1 MMMCGSNLKWV
12 FMVFVMFVLPLSIQA
27 QTLIKPQYGP
37 GEPEVVEHYATT
49 TLDNGE
55 VVPWFPIEEV
65 VVYARRTFK
74 TEDDRQKYLRLRR
87 NVIRVLP
94 YAIYAQKRYEQLD
107 RDLALTN
114 SRREEKRLIKEC
126 EQEIKDKITSEVKNL
141 SVSQGKILI
150 KLIERQT
157 GNTSYELVKDMKGGI
172 SAFVY
177 QGVAKIFGHNLKSTY
192 DPTEDYEIENIIREY
207 ERSRPMAKP

>member
-1 MMMCGSNLKWV
+1 MCGRILKGGGGLLGLV
-12 FMVFVMFVLPLSIQA
+12 FFNTVIQA
-27 QTLIKPQYGP
+27 QTLVKPHYGA
-37 GEPEVVEHYATT
+37 GKPEVVEHYATT

-65 VVYARRTFK
+65 VVYARRTFSSP
-74 TEDDRQKYLRLRR
+74 TERQKYLRLKR

-107 RDLALTN
+107 RDLAIAN
-114 SRREEKRLIKEC
+114 SRREEKRLIKDC
-126 EQEIKDKITSEVKNL
+126 EREIKEKITSEVKNL

-157 GNTSYELVKDMKGGI
+157 GNTGYDLVRDMKGNV
-172 SAFVY
+172 SAFLF
-177 QGVAKIFGHNLKSTY
+177 QGFAKIFGHDLKSTY
-192 DPTEDYEIENIIREY
+192 DPQEDYEIENIIREY
-207 ERSRPMAKP
+207 ERSRPVANR

>member
-1 MMMCGSNLKWV
+1 MSLASN
-12 FMVFVMFVLPLSIQA
+12 A

-37 GEPEVVEHYATT
+37 GKPEVVEHYATT

-65 VVYARRTFK
+65 VIYAKRTFK
-74 TEDDRQKYLRLRR
+74 SEEDRIKYLRLRR

-107 RDLALTN
+107 RDLALAN
-114 SRREEKRLIKEC
+114 SRREEKKLIKEC
-126 EQEIKDKITSEVKNL
+126 EREIKEKITSEVKNL

-157 GNTSYELVKDMKGGI
+157 GNTSYDLVKDMKGNI
-172 SAFVY
+172 SAFLY

-192 DPTEDYEIENIIREY
+192 DPREDYEIENIIREY
-207 ERSRPMAKP
+207 ERSRPMVNP

>member
-1 MMMCGSNLKWV
+1 MCGSNIKWV
-12 FMVFVMFVLPLSIQA
+12 FIGFILFVMSLASNA

-37 GEPEVVEHYATT
+37 GKPEVVEHYATT

-65 VVYARRTFK
+65 VIYAKRTFK
-74 TEDDRQKYLRLRR
+74 SEEDRIKYLRLRR

-107 RDLALTN
+107 RDLALAN
-114 SRREEKRLIKEC
+114 SRREEKKLIKEC
-126 EQEIKDKITSEVKNL
+126 EREIKEKITSEVKNL

-157 GNTSYELVKDMKGGI
+157 GNTSYDLVKDMKGNI
-172 SAFVY
+172 SAFLY

-192 DPTEDYEIENIIREY
+192 DPREDYEIENIIREY
-207 ERSRPMAKP
+207 ERSRPMVNP

>member
-1 MMMCGSNLKWV
+1 MCGRIIKWV
-12 FMVFVMFVLPLSIQA
+12 FGLLSLVFFNTVIQA
-27 QTLIKPQYGP
+27 QTLVKPHYGA
-37 GEPEVVEHYATT
+37 GKPEVVEHYATT

-65 VVYARRTFK
+65 VVYARRTFSSP
-74 TEDDRQKYLRLRR
+74 TERQKYLRLKR

-107 RDLALTN
+107 RDLAIAN
-114 SRREEKRLIKEC
+114 SRREEKRLIKDC
-126 EQEIKDKITSEVKNL
+126 EREIKEKITSEVKNL

-157 GNTSYELVKDMKGGI
+157 GNTSYDLVRDMKGNV
-172 SAFVY
+172 SAFLF
-177 QGVAKIFGHNLKSTY
+177 QGFAKIFGHDLKSTY
-192 DPTEDYEIENIIREY
+192 DPKEDYEIENIIREY
-207 ERSRPMAKP
+207 ERSRPVANR

>member
-1 MMMCGSNLKWV
+1 MKWV
-12 FMVFVMFVLPLSIQA
+12 FIGFILFVMSLASNA

-37 GEPEVVEHYATT
+37 GKPEVVEHYATT

-65 VVYARRTFK
+65 VIYAKRTFK
-74 TEDDRQKYLRLRR
+74 SEEDRIKYLRLRR

-107 RDLALTN
+107 RDLALAN
-114 SRREEKRLIKEC
+114 SRREEKKLIKEC
-126 EQEIKDKITSEVKNL
+126 EREIKEKITSEVKNL

-157 GNTSYELVKDMKGGI
+157 GNTSYDLVKDMKGNI
-172 SAFVY
+172 SAFLY

-192 DPTEDYEIENIIREY
+192 DPREDYEIENIIREY
-207 ERSRPMAKP
+207 ERSRPMVNP

>member
-94 YAIYAQKRYEQLD
+94 YAIYAQKRY
-107 RDLALTN
+107 
-114 SRREEKRLIKEC
+114 
-126 EQEIKDKITSEVKNL
+126 
-141 SVSQGKILI
+141 
-150 KLIERQT
+150 
-157 GNTSYELVKDMKGGI
+157 
-172 SAFVY
+172 
-177 QGVAKIFGHNLKSTY
+177 
-192 DPTEDYEIENIIREY
+192 
-207 ERSRPMAKP
+207 

>member
-1 MMMCGSNLKWV
+1 
-12 FMVFVMFVLPLSIQA
+12 MVLAIFAISKVNIA
-27 QTLIKPQYGP
+27 QTLVKPHYGE

-65 VVYARRTFK
+65 VVRARRTFK
-74 TEDDRQKYLRLRR
+74 SETDRQNYLRLKR

-94 YAIYAQKRYEQLD
+94 YAIYAQRRYEQLD
-107 RDLALTN
+107 RDLAVAN
-114 SRREEKRLIKEC
+114 SRREEKRLVKEC
-126 EQEIKDKITSEVKNL
+126 EREIKDKITSEVKNL

-157 GNTSYELVKDMKGGI
+157 GSTGYDLVRDMKGNI
-172 SAFVY
+172 SAFLF
-177 QGVAKIFGHNLKSTY
+177 QGFAKIFGHNLKSTY
-192 DPTEDYEIENIIREY
+192 DPEEDYEIENIIRDY
-207 ERSRPMAKP
+207 ERSRPVANH

>member
-1 MMMCGSNLKWV
+1 MCGSNIKWV
-12 FMVFVMFVLPLSIQA
+12 FIGFILFVMSLASNA

-37 GEPEVVEHYATT
+37 GKPEVVEHYSTT

-65 VVYARRTFK
+65 VIYAKRTFK
-74 TEDDRQKYLRLRR
+74 SEEDRIKYLRLRR

-107 RDLALTN
+107 RDLALAN
-114 SRREEKRLIKEC
+114 SRREEKKLIKEC
-126 EQEIKDKITSEVKNL
+126 EREIKEKITSEVKNL
-141 SVSQGKILI
+141 SISQGKILI

-157 GNTSYELVKDMKGGI
+157 GNTSYDLVKDMKGNI
-172 SAFVY
+172 SAFLY

-192 DPTEDYEIENIIREY
+192 DPQEDYEIENIIREY
-207 ERSRPMAKP
+207 ERSRPMVNP

>member
-1 MMMCGSNLKWV
+1 MMCGSNIKWV
-12 FMVFVMFVLPLSIQA
+12 FIVAILFAWPAFGFA

-37 GEPEVVEHYATT
+37 GKPEVVEHYATT

-65 VVYARRTFK
+65 VIYAKRTFK
-74 TEDDRQKYLRLRR
+74 TEEDRQKYLRLRR

-107 RDLALTN
+107 RDLALAN

-126 EQEIKDKITSEVKNL
+126 EREIKDKITSEVKNL

-157 GNTSYELVKDMKGGI
+157 GNTSYDLVKDMKGG
-172 SAFVY
+172 
-177 QGVAKIFGHNLKSTY
+177 NL
-192 DPTEDYEIENIIREY
+192 PEDYEIENIIREY
-207 ERSRPMAKP
+207 ERSRPMVKR

>member
-1 MMMCGSNLKWV
+1 MKWV
-12 FMVFVMFVLPLSIQA
+12 FIGFILFVMSLASNA

-37 GEPEVVEHYATT
+37 GKPEVVEHYATT

-65 VVYARRTFK
+65 VIYAKRTFK
-74 TEDDRQKYLRLRR
+74 SEEDRIKYLRLRR

-107 RDLALTN
+107 RDLALAN
-114 SRREEKRLIKEC
+114 SRREEKKLIKEC
-126 EQEIKDKITSEVKNL
+126 EREIKEKITSEVKNL

-157 GNTSYELVKDMKGGI
+157 GNTSYDLVKDLKGNI
-172 SAFVY
+172 SAFLY

-192 DPTEDYEIENIIREY
+192 DPREDYEIENIIREY
-207 ERSRPMAKP
+207 ERSRPMVNP